1 MNEIQK
7 SILESFELIADASI
21 KNSVSTTTIEAEI
34 VAIEDSGLNSY
45 IIQYMGTKFKAYANN
60 QSVQYSAGDK
70 VYVLVPNGDFTKE
83 KMIIGATTPSGNMY
97 AASNEVFSNYL
108 EKSDN
113 LLTDVESV
121 ELSTYKTE
129 EKAVPFSIGN
139 FNAILTK
146 YLKTYHT
153 LEFSCKL
160 KTIIPLEQR
169 VKGNYGL
176 KLRLYFNVT
185 NKDGS
190 VSALPRD
197 YIIDVN
203 NMLGNPYGFEVWTTQ
218 KFYIAIPENDVLS
231 MNYQPELLAFVKDF
245 PLQDTSGQNDI
256 FINNI
261 NLKVVDTLTAADMN
275 GYYLSITAEQGEFF
289 FANQYK
295 DTKKLTPIL
304 KINGKDTTLKNSQC
318 YWFVEDNS
326 IDETS
331 DYYLSRGGRGWKC
344 LNDKKSVEELGT
356 GVVTYQYNTQMY
368 EYTINKSDVQKTLRY
383 KCVVI
388 YNDTTL
394 SQVITIENLDANTEV
409 NLITSTGSNLYVKD
423 IGEVHLICR
432 VFYDGVTNSDAAA
445 GTLSYTWTRMNRNEV
460 FLDNDFYELVRL
472 NEQININ
479 NKLYYETEIKF
490 PTAIIDEINI
500 VNCTVKL
507 AQTVNSK
514 FTEGAVSTERIS
526 LSTAAD
532 YTYLLSIQNGD
543 IVYKY
548 DADGDSPM
556 VANYDGPESSIVQ
569 SIKPLSFKMFKQDG
583 TELTEDEYA
592 FCETYW
598 SIPKNSMINLDRE
611 NNIIDNG
618 EHDSYF
624 HVEGRGKVELSYSII
639 HQFNSSRSDNT
650 VFLRVKFD
658 GTTVNASTNIN
669 FLKDGASGTNGTKYT
684 AIIKQDG
691 YAYREKDVN
700 GNYRKLQLVYING
713 SGWKRYDI
721 DSKFLLNF
729 DNPQFEVLVYKDGE
743 LLQNYNEDLIKWS
756 IFDEKATDPCFS
768 IENKTLS
775 IITNWTDPTNIYCN
789 IIQAKI
795 SISENQSAVGADEYI
810 YAYYPIEITYLHSSS
825 MASEIIPN
833 LDGGFSSVLYAADG
847 TNPRY
852 DTTFNFKCIDNLYQ
866 DDQNNVYDYHWSTS
880 DNLKHV
886 EIVGNECR
894 ITPKEKYDTG
904 ESKNYVKVALNVS
917 AEKKAEA
924 NAIAAKHQAK
934 VTEYTNLINY
944 YTNQRTYLTNLL
956 TQFTYGE
963 WLAYLKG
970 KRRHNPG
977 QKDEMG
983 VIGPFYDVVSV
994 RAYKL
999 KIVEELFLKLDN
1011 FYNFCESKGA
1021 KISEYFD
1028 YLNVYNTLKNLLL
1041 EVENKLLTYDY
1052 KAWTSTINSNG
1063 YQISYLGSVS
1073 DNLKSSLG
1081 INSYIILQTLVN
1093 EYNDFLAY
1101 YDKQN
1106 VPIFGDNIRFEPPSG
1121 FTRFRQDLTN
1131 YIINNKNFTNLR
1143 IDSQG
1148 NVIDSDFQNLYLDII
1163 ALNNSLVD
1171 KELKIYTYDEIYQQV
1186 MLPLK
1191 HKLEVYA
1198 NVNEEEETA
1207 STRNDLV
1214 GSKLNDFYIKY
1225 YEDIIKKYTDLK
1237 NKELVD
1243 YNYYIK
1249 IKQNTVDNS
1258 IVHIRPIIMTYNR
1271 YEMSAING
1279 WDGNKLYTGA
1289 NNEGDYLFAPQIGAG
1304 RKEEDNSFTGM
1315 VMGLRKRHLEVGS
1328 TMDVGLF
1335 GYYQG
1340 LETMFLNAEDG
1351 SAYFGA
1357 PGKGQIIIKPA
1368 SADNVAATIYG
1379 GNYIEGE
1386 SGLLIDLTTPA
1397 IKFGSGNFEVTPEGY
1412 LTAKGGGSIAG
1423 WEIGETTLRS
1433 SDLTITLDA
1442 LNKCIYSDLHRTL
1455 GSTGAGFYLGPDGMS
1470 VGSSIRIMDSE
1481 MYIGQMN
1488 GRRWVVTAKN
1498 NQSYIAYNTDGLANP
1513 GYLKSDSVY
1522 IGTDG
1527 ISLGK
1532 HFKVE
1537 KSGMGHFGH
1546 LDGKHWKIYANNMNG
1561 ESYIFYG
1568 SDGTIPVLNAERN
1581 SVYIGTDGIGL
1592 GYYFR
1597 VNNEGTIKAG
1607 NINSDKHWTI
1617 TSKGDNGDA
1626 YIAYNTDTFNNDTAS
1641 VYIGTDGIS
1650 LGKDKFS
1657 VTNRGN
1663 LIANEGIIA
1672 GWAFN
1677 DNYFMGI
1684 KENGKG
1690 IKLSTNG
1697 SIEGGIFS
1705 EDNKLD
1711 TSQNYWQINRDG
1723 SAIFNN
1729 IQAKGGKIAGWI
1741 INSNSLQA
1749 GNILLKSDGSIAG
1762 GLDTKVWAINSDG
1775 SATFTN
1781 ASITGGSIKLG
1792 DVEITQD
1799 NITIKGAA
1807 TNGTSSIAGWKV
1819 KDNKITR
1826 NSVGISW
1833 DEGNY
1838 AFWAGGTESGTDPSA
1853 GKYQDSHKPV
1863 FSVTQKGVVNATA
1876 GTIGKWS
1883 IKEDG
1888 SLYSSSSPIEIYLK
1902 PMYTGGATQPQ
1913 IAIINQGSEV
1923 LGLCNDGAINCST
1936 INARSVITCAGL
1948 TSNGTVNVN
1957 GTLKIN
1963 GEDVSTNLQNIN
1975 TKFSSID
1982 TSINN
1987 INNRISPIV
1996 VDEGHYCFYSGGY
2009 IGNSSGNRVTIGD
2022 IIGCVKAWKNS

>member
-7 SILESFELIADASI
+7 SILESFELIADASV
-21 KNSVSTTTIEAEI
+21 KKSSSTTTIEAEI
-34 VAIEDSGLNSY
+34 LAAEDSGLNSY

-83 KMIIGATTPSGNMY
+83 KIIIGAISPSGNMY
-97 AASNEVFSNYL
+97 SASNELFSNYL

-113 LLTDVESV
+113 LLSNAADVQ
-121 ELSTYKTE
+121 LCTYRTE
-129 EKAVPFSIGN
+129 EKTVDFSIGS
-139 FNAILTK
+139 FNVILSK
-146 YLKTYHT
+146 FLKTYHT

-160 KTIIPLEQR
+160 KTLIPIEQR
-169 VKGNYGL
+169 AKGNYGL
-176 KLRLYFNVT
+176 KLRLYFNST

-190 VSALPRD
+190 ITALPRD
-197 YIIDVN
+197 YTIDVN
-203 NMLGNPYGFEVWTTQ
+203 NLLGNPYGFEVWTTQ
-218 KFYIAIPENDVLS
+218 KFYITVSEDDVLS
-231 MNYQPELLAFVKDF
+231 MNHQPELLAFVKDF
-245 PLQDTSGQNDI
+245 PLADSYAQDDI
-256 FINNI
+256 FIHNI
-261 NLKVVDTLTAADMN
+261 SLKVVDTLTAADMN
-275 GYYLSITAEQGEFF
+275 GYYLSISAEQGEFF
-289 FANQYK
+289 FANQYN

-304 KINGKDTTLKNSQC
+304 KINGKDTSLKNSEC

-331 DYYLSRGGRGWKC
+331 DYYLSRGGRGWRC
-344 LNDKKSVEELGT
+344 LNEKKSIEDIST
-356 GVVTYQYNTQMY
+356 GVLTYQYNTHIY
-368 EYTINKSDVQKTLRY
+368 EYTVDKSSIQTALRY

-394 SQVITIENLDANTEV
+394 SRVITIENLDSNIEL

-432 VFYDGVTNSDAAA
+432 VYYDGITNSSVSA
-445 GTLSYTWTRMNRNEV
+445 GTLSYTWSRMNNNEV
-460 FLDNDFYELVRL
+460 FLDNNFYELVRL
-472 NEQININ
+472 NEQVDING
-479 NKLYYETEIKF
+479 KLYYETEIKF
-490 PTAIIDEINI
+490 PTAIIDNINI
-500 VNCTVKL
+500 VNCTVHL
-507 AQTVNSK
+507 AQTVDSK
-514 FTEGAVSTERIS
+514 FINTVIGTKRIS

-543 IVYKY
+543 MVYKY

-721 DSKFLLNF
+721 DSKSLLNF

-775 IITNWTDPTNIYCN
+775 TVTNWTDPTNIYCN

-866 DDQNNVYDYHWSTS
+866 DDENNVYDYHWSMS

-886 EIVGNECR
+886 ETLGNECR

-924 NAIAAKHQAK
+924 NAIAAEHQVK

-944 YTNQRTYLTNLL
+944 YANQRTYLTNLL
-956 TQFTYGE
+956 AQFKYGE
-963 WLAYLKG
+963 WLAWLRG
-970 KRRHNPG
+970 KRISTNN
-977 QKDEMG
+977 QTSFFD
-983 VIGPFYDVVSV
+983 DTSV
-994 RAYKL
+994 RAYK
-999 KIVEELFLKLDN
+999 IQIIDELLLKLDD
-1011 FYNFCESKGA
+1011 FYFFCDDKQQ
-1021 KISEYFD
+1021 KVSEYFD
-1028 YLNVYNTLKNLLL
+1028 YVNKYNTIKNLLL
-1041 EVENKLLTYDY
+1041 TAKQRLLKTGSDVSGVDY
-1052 KAWTSTINSNG
+1052 SSWVQTFND
-1063 YQISYLGSVS
+1063 SYKIIL
-1073 DNLKSSLG
+1073 DTTQQKNLKNGLG
-1081 INSYIILQTLVN
+1081 INTYTVLDLLIQAYNNLVSD
-1093 EYNDFLAY
+1093 YNQ
-1101 YDKQN
+1101 KTSSGN
-1106 VPIFGDNIRFEPPSG
+1106 SNSTPSG
-1121 FTRFRQDLTN
+1121 FYRFRNALRSFA
-1131 YIINNKNFTNLR
+1131 NNTNLKNLR
-1143 IDSQG
+1143 VDANG
-1148 NVIDSDFQNLYLDII
+1148 EVINSDFQNLYLDIL
-1163 ALNNSLVD
+1163 ALDKSLED
-1171 KELKIYTYDEIYQQV
+1171 EELKIYTYDMIYKEI
-1186 MLPLK
+1186 MLILK
-1191 HKLEVYA
+1191 YKLEIFA
-1198 NVNEEEETA
+1198 DISEEENKG
-1207 STRNDLV
+1207 ST
-1214 GSKLNDFYIKY
+1214 LNSFYVKY
-1225 YEDIIKKYTDLK
+1225 YEDNIQKYTDLK
-1237 NKELVD
+1237 NEETNS
-1243 YNYYIK
+1243 YNYYNK

-1258 IVHIRPIIMTYNR
+1258 IVHIRPIIITYNR
-1271 YEMSAING
+1271 YEMSSING
-1279 WDGNKLYTGA
+1279 WDGNKLYTGT

-1304 RKEEDNSFTGM
+1304 KKEEDNSFTGM
-1315 VMGLRKRHLEVGS
+1315 IMGLRKRYLEIGS
-1328 TMDVGLF
+1328 TFDTGLF

-1351 SAYFGA
+1351 SAYFGS

-1368 SADNVAATIYG
+1368 SAENETAMIYG

-1397 IKFGSGNFEVTPEGY
+1397 IKFGSGNFEVSPEGN

-1433 SDLTITLDA
+1433 TDLTITLDS

-1498 NQSYIAYNTDGLANP
+1498 NQSYIAYNTEGLANP
-1513 GYLKSDSVY
+1513 GYLKADSVY

-1532 HFKVE
+1532 NFKVE

-1581 SVYIGTDGIGL
+1581 SVYLGTDGISL

-1597 VNNEGTIKAG
+1597 VNNEGTITAG
-1607 NINSDKHWTI
+1607 NVNSDKHWTI
-1617 TSKGDNGDA
+1617 TSKGDEGEA
-1626 YIAYNTDTFNNDTAS
+1626 YIAYNTNTFNNDTSS

-1657 VTNRGN
+1657 VTNRGV
-1663 LIANEGIIA
+1663 LTANEGSIA
-1672 GWAFN
+1672 GWTFT
-1677 DNYFMGI
+1677 DSYFMGV
-1684 KENGKG
+1684 KDSGKG
-1690 IKLSTNG
+1690 IKLHKNG
-1697 SIEGGIFS
+1697 TIEGGVFN
-1705 EDNKLD
+1705 DNNELD
-1711 TSQNYWQINRDG
+1711 TTQKYWQIKR
-1723 SAIFNN
+1723 
-1729 IQAKGGKIAGWI
+1729 
-1741 INSNSLQA
+1741 
-1749 GNILLKSDGSIAG
+1749 
-1762 GLDTKVWAINSDG
+1762 DG
-1775 SATFTN
+1775 SATFTSGKIAGWEIDSRSLSANGIVLSADGSIKGGPDTRAWSINKDGYATFAN
-1781 ASITGGSIKLG
+1781 ASITGGTIKLG
-1792 DVEITQD
+1792 NVTITEED
-1799 NITIKGAA
+1799 IVIGAS
-1807 TNGTSSIAGWKV
+1807 TNANKTSTIAGWKIYS
-1819 KDNKITR
+1819 NKITKQT
-1826 NSVGISW
+1826 VGMSW
-1833 DEGNY
+1833 DGGNY
-1838 AFWAGGTESGTDPSA
+1838 AFWAGGSESGTDPGA
-1853 GKYQDSHKPV
+1853 GKYTDTPASPSFAVSQDGMLYTKDITA
-1863 FSVTQKGVVNATA
+1863 FRAKFGTTVVNSDTISMTNGTA
-1876 GTIGKWS
+1876 QIYMSNLYGSNGVKDTYIS
-1883 IKEDG
+1883 IKANNNEMIG
-1888 SLYSSSSPIEIYLK
+1888 LYGTGEIK
-1902 PMYTGGATQPQ
+1902 CH
-1913 IAIINQGSEV
+1913 S
-1923 LGLCNDGAINCST
+1923 
-1936 INARSVITCAGL
+1936 ITFSG
-1948 TSNGTVNVN
+1948 NVANNIN
-1957 GTLKIN
+1957 GTLSVAGDVNITKDIN
-1963 GEDVSTNLQNIN
+1963 G
-1975 TKFSSID
+1975 
-1982 TSINN
+1982 
-1987 INNRISPIV
+1987 
-1996 VDEGHYCFYSGGY
+1996 FYSGGWL
-2009 IGNSSGNRVTIGD
+2009 GTSSGNRVVIAN
-2022 IIGCVKAWKNS
+2022 IVACVKEWEIANNKWPYGSSNPS

>member
-7 SILESFELIADASI
+7 SILESFELIADASV
-21 KNSVSTTTIEAEI
+21 KKSSSTTTIEAEI
-34 VAIEDSGLNSY
+34 LAAEDSGLNSY

-83 KMIIGATTPSGNMY
+83 KIIIGAISPSGNMY
-97 AASNEVFSNYL
+97 SASNELFSNYL

-113 LLTDVESV
+113 LLSNAADVQ
-121 ELSTYKTE
+121 LCTYRTE
-129 EKAVPFSIGN
+129 EKTVDFSIGS
-139 FNAILTK
+139 FNVILSK
-146 YLKTYHT
+146 FLKTYHT

-160 KTIIPLEQR
+160 KTLIPIEQR
-169 VKGNYGL
+169 AKGNYGL
-176 KLRLYFNVT
+176 KLRLYFNST

-190 VSALPRD
+190 ITALPRD

-218 KFYIAIPENDVLS
+218 KFYITVSEDDVLS
-231 MNYQPELLAFVKDF
+231 MNHQPELLAFVKDF
-245 PLQDTSGQNDI
+245 PLADSYAQDDI

-261 NLKVVDTLTAADMN
+261 SLKVVDTLTAADMN
-275 GYYLSITAEQGEFF
+275 GYYLSISAEQGEFF
-289 FANQYK
+289 FANQYN

-304 KINGKDTTLKNSQC
+304 KINGKDTSLKNSEC

-331 DYYLSRGGRGWKC
+331 DYYLSRGGRGWRC
-344 LNDKKSVEELGT
+344 LNEKKSIEDFAT
-356 GVVTYQYNTQMY
+356 GILTYQYNTHIY
-368 EYTINKSDVQKTLRY
+368 EYTVDKSSIQTALRY

-394 SQVITIENLDANTEV
+394 SRIITIENLDSNIEL

-432 VFYDGVTNSDAAA
+432 VYYDGITNSSVSA
-445 GTLSYTWTRMNRNEV
+445 GTLSYTWSRMNNNEV
-460 FLDNDFYELVRL
+460 FLDNNFYELVRL
-472 NEQININ
+472 NEQVDING
-479 NKLYYETEIKF
+479 KLYYETEIKF
-490 PTAIIDEINI
+490 PTAIIDNINI
-500 VNCTVKL
+500 VNCTVHL
-507 AQTVNSK
+507 AQTADSK
-514 FTEGAVSTERIS
+514 FINTVVGTKKIS

-543 IVYKY
+543 MVYKY

-618 EHDSYF
+618 EHDAYF

-721 DSKFLLNF
+721 DSKSLLNF

-756 IFDEKATDPCFS
+756 IFDEKATNPCFS
-768 IENKTLS
+768 IENKTLYTV
-775 IITNWTDPTNIYCN
+775 TNWTDPANIYCN

-866 DDQNNVYDYHWSTS
+866 DDENNVYDYHWSMS

-886 EIVGNECR
+886 ETVGNECR

-904 ESKNYVKVALNVS
+904 ESKNYVKVSLNVS

-924 NAIAAKHQAK
+924 NAIAAEHQAK
-934 VTEYTNLINY
+934 VTEYTNLIND
-944 YTNQRTYLTNLL
+944 YTNQRTYLTNVLAK
-956 TQFTYGE
+956 FKYGE
-963 WLAYLKG
+963 WIAWLKG
-970 KRRHNPG
+970 KKYNTEG
-977 QKDEMG
+977 G
-983 VIGPFYDVVSV
+983 VFYSDTISL

-999 KIVEELFLKLDN
+999 KVLEQLFSKLDEY
-1011 FYNFCESKGA
+1011 YNFCEDNKIPVNNGYDYISQYNTKKDKLLEAQKKFLDTGA
-1021 KISEYFD
+1021 EVNGTSYTSWTQTFDNSYKISLTIENQNN
-1028 YLNVYNTLKNLLL
+1028 LNTILGLDGYTIFNLVRQQYNDLITVYNQKTVSKPAYPLVMGLK
-1041 EVENKLLTYDY
+1041 KLRDELR
-1052 KAWTSTINSNG
+1052 SVVNS
-1063 YQISYLGSVS
+1063 
-1073 DNLKSSLG
+1073 D
-1081 INSYIILQTLVN
+1081 
-1093 EYNDFLAY
+1093 D
-1101 YDKQN
+1101 
-1106 VPIFGDNIRFEPPSG
+1106 
-1121 FTRFRQDLTN
+1121 
-1131 YIINNKNFTNLR
+1131 FTNLR
-1143 IDSQG
+1143 INSNG
-1148 NVIDSDFQNLYLDII
+1148 EVINSDFQNLYLNT
-1163 ALNNSLVD
+1163 LSLD
-1171 KELKIYTYDEIYQQV
+1171 KLFEDTNAKFYTYDEIYRNI

-1191 HKLEVYA
+1191 YSFEIFGSIT
-1198 NVNEEEETA
+1198 EEENKG
-1207 STRNDLV
+1207 ST
-1214 GSKLNDFYIKY
+1214 LNSSYVKY
-1225 YEDIIKKYTDLK
+1225 YEDNIKKYTDLK
-1237 NKELVD
+1237 NEETNK
-1243 YNYYIK
+1243 YNHYLQI
-1249 IKQNTVDNS
+1249 QENTVDNS
-1258 IVHIRPIIMTYNR
+1258 IVHIRPIIMTYNK
-1271 YEMSAING
+1271 YEMSSING

-1304 RKEEDNSFTGM
+1304 KKEEDNSFTGM

-1328 TMDVGLF
+1328 TLDVGLF

-1351 SAYFGA
+1351 SVYFGV

-1368 SADNVAATIYG
+1368 SAENETAMIYG

-1433 SDLTITLDA
+1433 TDLTITLDS

-1498 NQSYIAYNTDGLANP
+1498 NQSYIAYNTEGIANP
-1513 GYLKSDSVY
+1513 GYLKADSVY

-1532 HFKVE
+1532 NFKVE

-1581 SVYIGTDGIGL
+1581 SVYLGTDGISL

-1597 VNNEGTIKAG
+1597 VDNEGTITAG
-1607 NINSDKHWTI
+1607 NVNSDKHWTI
-1617 TSKGDNGDA
+1617 TSRGDEGEA
-1626 YIAYNTDTFNNDTAS
+1626 YIAYNTNTFNNDISS

-1657 VTNRGN
+1657 VTNRGV
-1663 LIANEGIIA
+1663 LTANEGSIA
-1672 GWAFN
+1672 GWTFT
-1677 DNYFMGI
+1677 DSYFMGV
-1684 KENGKG
+1684 KDSGKG
-1690 IKLSTNG
+1690 IKLHKNG
-1697 SIEGGIFS
+1697 TIEGGVFN
-1705 EDNKLD
+1705 DNNELNTTQK
-1711 TSQNYWQINRDG
+1711 YWQIKR
-1723 SAIFNN
+1723 
-1729 IQAKGGKIAGWI
+1729 
-1741 INSNSLQA
+1741 
-1749 GNILLKSDGSIAG
+1749 
-1762 GLDTKVWAINSDG
+1762 DG
-1775 SATFTN
+1775 SATFTSGN
-1781 ASITGGSIKLG
+1781 IAGWEIDNRSLSANGIVLSADGSIKGGPDTRAWSINKDGYATFAHASITGGSIKLG

-1799 NITIKGAA
+1799 NITIKGTA
-1807 TNGTSSIAGWKV
+1807 TNASTIAGWKV
-1819 KDNKITR
+1819 KDNKITK
-1826 NSVGISW
+1826 NSVGMSW

-1838 AFWAGGTESGTDPSA
+1838 AFWAGGSESGTDPGADKYKDDNTSVSFGVSQD
-1853 GKYQDSHKPV
+1853 GKLYTKDITAFRAKFGTTVVS
-1863 FSVTQKGVVNATA
+1863 SDTISMTSGNTQIHMSDLYGSNGVKDTY
-1876 GTIGKWS
+1876 IS
-1883 IKEDG
+1883 IKANNNEMIGLYADG
-1888 SLYSSSSPIEIYLK
+1888 EIK
-1902 PMYTGGATQPQ
+1902 
-1913 IAIINQGSEV
+1913 
-1923 LGLCNDGAINCST
+1923 C
-1936 INARSVITCAGL
+1936 RSITLSG
-1948 TSNGTVNVN
+1948 NVANNIN
-1957 GTLKIN
+1957 GTLSVAGDVNITKDIN
-1963 GEDVSTNLQNIN
+1963 G
-1975 TKFSSID
+1975 
-1982 TSINN
+1982 
-1987 INNRISPIV
+1987 
-1996 VDEGHYCFYSGGY
+1996 FYSGGWL
-2009 IGNSSGNRVTIGD
+2009 GTSSGNRVVIANIVACIKEWEIANNKWPYGSS
-2022 IIGCVKAWKNS
+2022 NPS